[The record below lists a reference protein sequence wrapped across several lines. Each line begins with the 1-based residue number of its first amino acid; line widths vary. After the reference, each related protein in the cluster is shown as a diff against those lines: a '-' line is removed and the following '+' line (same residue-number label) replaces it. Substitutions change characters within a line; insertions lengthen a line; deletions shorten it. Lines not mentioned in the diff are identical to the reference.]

1 MAQPGLAARTAPPG
15 QGRPARAAAR
25 GAQAAGRHLRGPSLE
40 TWHPVFEPQTAPSST
55 DDFPKVAVVT
65 AAEVSLYPRADDDD
79 HAIGLARMGNR
90 LPAERSSSDHHC
102 HGGHWYR
109 VSGGA
114 YLCSGDGVYIADA
127 PLRKTVL
134 DAADR
139 HRRPAIDQPMPY
151 RYAKAIDGGPPRLLE
166 MPDAAQIAA
175 LAKGDEPSD
184 IVERHMRGAYLLAL
198 ARKLTAHGVV
208 FYETVAGRFVRAEDL
223 DPRPTPPMHG
233 EHLGKGNHLPL
244 AFAFR
249 DTELY
254 CIEGAGGGDDGGAED
269 GGDDDGAEPCGTVD
283 KHARFHPRGTVE
295 RDGRSLVTVAHGLAV
310 PRDDLRMVEKVER
323 PDGVD
328 PDDKWI
334 HINLTEQSLVAYR
347 GDKPL
352 LATLVSTGR
361 PGHDT
366 QTGLFRVERK
376 YLTKTMRGKDED
388 GVYEV
393 QEVPWTLYYDHN
405 FAVHGAYWHDRFGR
419 TKSHGCVNV
428 PPADARWIYYWAD
441 PRLPR
446 GWSARFDRLGTWV
459 YVTGKTPPGDPD
471 DELDEAEA
479 KEADG

>member
-1 MAQPGLAARTAPPG
+1 M
-15 QGRPARAAAR
+15 
-25 GAQAAGRHLRGPSLE
+25 
-40 TWHPVFEPQTAPSST
+40 FEPATASHSS
-55 DDFPKVAVVT
+55 DDFPQVAVIT
-65 AAEVSLYPRADDDD
+65 APEVSLYPHADDDD

-90 LPAERSSSDHHC
+90 LPARRSSGHHC
-102 HGGHWYR
+102 HGGHWYK

-114 YLCSGDGVYIADA
+114 YLCSSEGVYVADA
-127 PLRKTVL
+127 PLHKTVL

-139 HRRPAIDQPMPY
+139 HRRPSLDQPMPY
-151 RYAKAIDGGPPRLLE
+151 RYAKAKDGGPPRLSE
-166 MPDAAQIAA
+166 MPDAHEIAE
-175 LAKGDEPSD
+175 LEKGDEPSD

-198 ARKLTAHGVV
+198 ARKLTAHGTV
-208 FYETVAGRFVRAEDL
+208 FYETVAGRFVRADDL
-223 DPRPTPPMHG
+223 DPKPTPPMHG
-233 EHLGKGNHLPL
+233 EHLGAKNHLPL

-254 CIEGAGGGDDGGAED
+254 CIEDPGGGDDAGDDATADQGDESD
-269 GGDDDGAEPCGTVD
+269 RGEQGGDAQPCGTVD

-295 RDGRSLVTVAHGLAV
+295 RDGRTLVTVADGLAV
-310 PRDDLRMVEKVER
+310 PRADLRMVKKVAR

-328 PDDKWI
+328 RDDKWI

-347 GDKPL
+347 GDTPL

-376 YLTKTMRGKDED
+376 YVTKTMRGKDED

-428 PPADARWIYYWAD
+428 PPADARWVYFWAD
-441 PRLPR
+441 PTLPR
-446 GWSARFDRLGTWV
+446 GWSARFDQLGTWV
-459 YVTGKTPPGDPD
+459 YVSGKTPPEDPD
-471 DELDEAEA
+471 DELDEPAEPAAEA
-479 KEADG
+479 HG